1 MALGNFLN
9 DYFRGLVPRQTTDQ
23 DAQALMASLFSGQP
37 QDHVNITP
45 RMTAPDPSS
54 QALMNPTA
62 QQVPTQPMMPN
73 MQPMGADNPQLA
85 QRAAAG
91 AYNGPI
97 APLMQGPQADQL
109 KALLSRL
116 SPQAAMPLL
125 SGLANN
131 VVSPPPPIIAHEGDT
146 FLNPK
151 TFAPVYTA
159 PPKSLTP
166 NEKVVQT
173 QNDYNTLDSGSNDI
187 AKAMAPTDVGLGST
201 APGLSWVQRQ
211 KAFADEQLKKNNP
224 NQPFNDDGTPNKAYQ
239 DYKLKEVG
247 AEAAARSAATNGT
260 GLGADGKAIG
270 TLGSPTI
277 DATAPDYAS
286 AIVGGTGLTQASI
299 DQKAINYI
307 TAGTLPP
314 QGRTGMAGTQ
324 NAAISNRM
332 AEIAPNGNLAVN
344 KTKLKSY
351 SESLAQQQ
359 KYLDTTQRALNTA
372 NDTLDSLEEY
382 MKKNNIN
389 PSQFPDFNRFSN
401 YLKSKGLDPGA
412 AGGYNA
418 QLATL
423 RAEYSQVLA
432 KGGVRSVETDREAAK
447 LVPDGLSPAALAQ
460 VAAQIRVD
468 GDNVTRDAQK
478 QVTQISD
485 QLNGALSGHGAQPA
499 ASTNGPPRIKDAADY
514 AKLPPGPYI
523 DPNGVARVK
532 K

>member
-1 MALGNFLN
+1 MGMFDFLDSNNPDNLPGLSMAASMLSGGGLGG
-9 DYFRGLVPRQTTDQ
+9 GLHALIQQRLMSQQQQTRDKLGQ
-23 DAQALMASLFSGQP
+23 SLMQFGMPQAQP
-37 QDHVNITP
+37 Q
-45 RMTAPDPSS
+45 APPVANQMQAFDPS
-54 QALMNPTA
+54 MA
-62 QQVPTQPMMPN
+62 Q
-73 MQPMGADNPQLA
+73 GYA
-85 QRAAAG
+85 
-91 AYNGPI
+91 
-97 APLMQGPQADQL
+97 
-109 KALLSRL
+109 
-116 SPQAAMPLL
+116 
-125 SGLANN
+125 
-131 VVSPPPPIIAHEGDT
+131 PPPPNTDALRTMLMQAVSKGVDPSPYLDIITKLA
-146 FLNPK
+146 PK
-151 TFAPVYTA
+151 QMTPYETA
-159 PPKSLTP
+159 QLTR
-166 NEKVVQT
+166 NSANDQT
-173 QNDYNTLDSGSNDI
+173 KKTEADYATLDAGSNDI
-187 AKAMAPTDVGLGST
+187 AKAMAPSDLSLGSS
-201 APGLSWVQRQ
+201 APGLSWLQRQ

-277 DATAPDYAS
+277 NATAPGYSS
-286 AIVGGTGLTQASI
+286 AVVPGTGITQASI

-307 TAGTLPP
+307 TSGTLPP

-332 AEIAPNGNLAVN
+332 AELAPAGNLAVN

-351 SESLAQQQ
+351 SESLSQQQ

-372 NDTLDSLEEY
+372 NDTLDSLQTWMEQ
-382 MKKNNIN
+382 NGVN
-389 PSQFPDFNRFSN
+389 PNQFPDVNIWN
-401 YLKSKGLDPGA
+401 NWLKAKGIDPGT

-447 LVPDGLSPAALAQ
+447 LIPDGLAPADLKK
-460 VAAQIRVD
+460 VADRIKVD
-468 GDNVTRDAQK
+468 ADNVVRDSQK
-478 QVTQISD
+478 QVAQITG
-485 QLNGALSGHGAQPA
+485 QLNGALSGHDAQTA